1 MEHGI
6 EQVVNCELN
15 QGKLHDPSLEKKH
28 LSFMENFNNS
38 FTLLGLFLII

>member
-15 QGKLHDPSLEKKH
+15 QGKLHDPSLEKINIHVYRKIVI
-28 LSFMENFNNS
+28 LVKRTS
-38 FTLLGLFLII
+38 